1 MKLIGSYTSPFV
13 RKISVI
19 LLEKRIPF
27 EFVNESPYSE
37 SNGVARYNPLG
48 KVPALVTDDG
58 ECWFDSPVIAQYLEL
73 LGVAPPMIPADPRA
87 ALRMRQLE
95 ALADG
100 VMEAAQALVRE
111 KARPGAQQSEQELL
125 RQREK
130 VARGLDRLEACAADG
145 TLRGDE
151 VNLATISTACAI
163 AYLNFR
169 RVAPGWCATRPQLVK
184 LVDAL
189 FQRAS
194 FARTAADLT
203 QAGNSLR
210 KEALQSP
217 LIVDSLSRREGG
229 K

>member
-100 VMEAAQALVRE
+100 V
-111 KARPGAQQSEQELL
+111 
-125 RQREK
+125 
-130 VARGLDRLEACAADG
+130 
-145 TLRGDE
+145 
-151 VNLATISTACAI
+151 
-163 AYLNFR
+163 
-169 RVAPGWCATRPQLVK
+169 
-184 LVDAL
+184 
-189 FQRAS
+189 
-194 FARTAADLT
+194 
-203 QAGNSLR
+203 
-210 KEALQSP
+210 
-217 LIVDSLSRREGG
+217 
-229 K
+229 

>member
-163 AYLNFR
+163 AYLHFR

-194 FARTAADLT
+194 FARTEPPRTLPGQVT
-203 QAGNSLR
+203 
-210 KEALQSP
+210 
-217 LIVDSLSRREGG
+217 VCSRMRYNRR
-229 K
+229 

>member
-111 KARPGAQQSEQELL
+111 KARPAAQQSEQELL

-169 RVAPGWCATRPQLVK
+169 RGAPGWCATRPQLVK

-194 FARTAADLT
+194 FARTEPPRT
-203 QAGNSLR
+203 
-210 KEALQSP
+210 
-217 LIVDSLSRREGG
+217 
-229 K
+229 

>member
-87 ALRMRQLE
+87 ASQDASARG
-95 ALADG
+95 ACGWGDG
-100 VMEAAQALVRE
+100 G
-111 KARPGAQQSEQELL
+111 RPGAG
-125 RQREK
+125 
-130 VARGLDRLEACAADG
+130 A
-145 TLRGDE
+145 
-151 VNLATISTACAI
+151 
-163 AYLNFR
+163 
-169 RVAPGWCATRPQLVK
+169 
-184 LVDAL
+184 
-189 FQRAS
+189 
-194 FARTAADLT
+194 
-203 QAGNSLR
+203 
-210 KEALQSP
+210 
-217 LIVDSLSRREGG
+217 
-229 K
+229 

>member
-130 VARGLDRLEACAADG
+130 VARGLDG

-194 FARTAADLT
+194 FARTEPPRT
-203 QAGNSLR
+203 
-210 KEALQSP
+210 
-217 LIVDSLSRREGG
+217 
-229 K
+229 